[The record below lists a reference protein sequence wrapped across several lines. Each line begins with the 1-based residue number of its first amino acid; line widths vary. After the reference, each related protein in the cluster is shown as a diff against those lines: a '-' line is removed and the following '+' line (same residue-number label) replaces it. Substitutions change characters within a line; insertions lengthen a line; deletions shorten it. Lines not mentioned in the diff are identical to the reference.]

1 MLLVQMAN
9 TLFKRGPDGN
19 GDRGRGRGE
28 GIKPTLANRMQQLSA
43 RERGKGARERE
54 IRKDYLPM
62 QPDITRNTLALPQ
75 QMDG

>member
-9 TLFKRGPDGN
+9 TLFKL
-19 GDRGRGRGE
+19 GRHRDMGRGE